1 MLDTQEIGDTVPQ
14 WALFEKRNLFI
25 TFWWIVENE
34 KSDWIWKNQRG
45 PSILCGCSVRNTL
58 CCDSLTLIPNSKAS
72 GCARSVCGQ
81 LNEEIPWLAE
91 EAFVG
96 QILHL
101 VWIIQGSCID
111 AVAILDQEPCKKKKK
126 KNRKRK
132 RERKIGL
139 AEWDW
144 FLNLKLRLFATGVL
158 DRALLTWT
166 TLDMFQFPSIWN
178 SCLPNSKLLCHN
190 CEGQHNLKTTY

>member
-1 MLDTQEIGDTVPQ
+1 M
-14 WALFEKRNLFI
+14 N
-25 TFWWIVENE
+25 
-34 KSDWIWKNQRG
+34 SWKNLIESGKIREVLQSSVGVVWETRCAVIHSPWYRTAKPVDVPAASVVSSMKRYRDLLRR
-45 PSILCGCSVRNTL
+45 PSLGRYSTSYESYRAAASMLLPFLIK
-58 CCDSLTLIPNSKAS
+58 SL
-72 GCARSVCGQ
+72 V
-81 LNEEIPWLAE
+81 
-91 EAFVG
+91 
-96 QILHL
+96 
-101 VWIIQGSCID
+101 
-111 AVAILDQEPCKKKKK
+111 KKEKKK

-158 DRALLTWT
+158 DRVLLTWS

>member
-1 MLDTQEIGDTVPQ
+1 MKNLIESGKIREVLQSLPIN
-14 WALFEKRNLFI
+14 KR
-25 TFWWIVENE
+25 
-34 KSDWIWKNQRG
+34 
-45 PSILCGCSVRNTL
+45 LCGCSVRNTL

-111 AVAILDQEPCKKKKK
+111 AVAILDQEPCKKKKN

-144 FLNLKLRLFATGVL
+144 FSEFKLRLFATGVL
-158 DRALLTWT
+158 DRVLLTWT

-178 SCLPNSKLLCHN
+178 RCFPNSKLLCHN
-190 CEGQHNLKTTY
+190 FEGQHNLKTTY